1 MGGIVTGAALGAAFD
16 LLFISVVEATWKL
29 ARFSSDLNRLES
41 TLLCIKLIV
50 DDADSFNK
58 VLDRRPHQETH
69 AFVARLVE
77 GEKLVHK
84 CSKVRCW
91 NVIMRLY
98 YSMKLSRLEAELVSF
113 FQINVAALHF
123 RESRNISAALCNLE
137 GKMNDIITMLT
148 TTGAETINVLE
159 EEGGNDVQEK
169 NANAKNND

>member
-113 FQINVAALHF
+113 FQINLAAIHF
-123 RESRNISAALCNLE
+123 RESLRVSAAVSNLE
-137 GKMNDIITMLT
+137 GKMNEIITMLNT
-148 TTGAETINVLE
+148 NDCCSRNVAAPDCGETG
-159 EEGGNDVQEK
+159 GF
-169 NANAKNND
+169 